1 MTLYKLEALDDNKDV
16 LAEFEQL
23 EVFQFDKI
31 YDIEKTLIFVVDVG
45 TGFGTNETYEQQKEI
60 ADAISHR
67 LKKHVIVLNFPNCD
81 KMKFLR
87 VTERIEPKTGRDLYS
102 RKLRM
107 GRRKYANKDRQKT
120 DVESTEK
127 EEEIQ
132 EETPTTR
139 SLSRKEMDK
148 VEADVAID
156 RSKLDWE
163 NARQTRLFEK
173 YNKKYMKALEDKLI
187 QEEVFNG
194 KKAKMAGD
202 IRRNAKDYGLDKMTE
217 GAVMLALPNHPDFE
231 AAHKLYLEYY
241 LRYDYYLGVIE
252 NIGKRPTLLSNLGRL
267 IEVGYWTR
275 TSMSQEELLEE
286 D

>member
-1 MTLYKLEALDDNKDV
+1 M
-16 LAEFEQL
+16 
-23 EVFQFDKI
+23 
-31 YDIEKTLIFVVDVG
+31 
-45 TGFGTNETYEQQKEI
+45 
-60 ADAISHR
+60 
-67 LKKHVIVLNFPNCD
+67 
-81 KMKFLR
+81 LR
-87 VTERIEPKTGRDLYS
+87 AQ
-102 RKLRM
+102 
-107 GRRKYANKDRQKT
+107 RRKRRFKKRLPP
-120 DVESTEK
+120 
-127 EEEIQ
+127 Q
-132 EETPTTR
+132 EMKRTQLGG
-139 SLSRKEMDK
+139 SGLSRKEMDK